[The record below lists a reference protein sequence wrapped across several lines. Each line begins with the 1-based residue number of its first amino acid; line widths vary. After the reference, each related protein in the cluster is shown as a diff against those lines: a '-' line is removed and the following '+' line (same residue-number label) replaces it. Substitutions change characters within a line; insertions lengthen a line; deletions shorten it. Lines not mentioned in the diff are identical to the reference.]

1 MGECWNCSPPSM
13 THGATDLGGAAG
25 GIIAGSGILL
35 GYVFSWKSIGCSV
48 SSVMPSL
55 VHSIFSY
62 YLYT

>member
-1 MGECWNCSPPSM
+1 M